1 MAPGLDLPGPALR
14 LQQADHGERPET
26 RGGLEYPAVVDIL
39 GKPDN
44 CSEALFVRNG
54 IRGDEQKNIS
64 VGFLNSQV
72 ILFTGSNIC

>member
-1 MAPGLDLPGPALR
+1 M
-14 LQQADHGERPET
+14 
-26 RGGLEYPAVVDIL
+26 VDIL